1 MPNIVQ
7 ELAAELARVKSLLS
21 HLDDES
27 RRKAQGMLQWGRE
40 QMALNS
46 YDGMRESID
55 DLRDFPEK
63 KKA

>member
-1 MPNIVQ
+1 MPNIVH
-7 ELAAELARVKSLLS
+7 ELVVELARVQAMLS

-27 RRKAQGMLQWGRE
+27 RRKAQNLLRWGRE

-46 YDGMRESID
+46 YEGMRESID

-63 KKA
+63 KKP